1 MYCVF
6 HFLEI
11 DEVEGIDNVFDIDRI
26 NEFIKEM
33 VSVVPTIQRNVLAVD
48 VAQLMESEG
57 NQME

>member
-33 VSVVPTIQRNVLAVD
+33 ASVVPTIQKKVLDLD
-48 VAQLMESEG
+48 VEQLMKSGG
-57 NQME
+57 N